1 MLNSPKEEL
10 RARVHGI
17 VHGVG
22 FRATAKKYADQLH
35 IAGFVRNLP
44 DGTVDICAQGD
55 RKTLEKFLE
64 LIQQEFGPEYIRH
77 IERAF
82 HPIDQAHHNFSIIR

>member
-1 MLNSPKEEL
+1 MLKEEL
-10 RARVHGI
+10 RARVHGS

-35 IAGFVRNLP
+35 LCGFVRNLP

-64 LIQQEFGPEYIRH
+64 LLKQVFGPDYIHH
-77 IERAF
+77 IESAF
-82 HPIDQAHHNFSIIR
+82 HPIDQPQHNFSIIR